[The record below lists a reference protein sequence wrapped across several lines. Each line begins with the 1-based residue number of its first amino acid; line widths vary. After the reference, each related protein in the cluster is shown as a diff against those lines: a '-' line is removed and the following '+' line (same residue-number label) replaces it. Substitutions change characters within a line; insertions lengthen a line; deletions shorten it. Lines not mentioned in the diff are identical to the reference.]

1 MRFAKEQTPG
11 FKWDI
16 LTIRSTDTGLP
27 QSRTRIYIVGYRG
40 QWAVRSLKLPPAMPA
55 VALMTLLSQDVE
67 PVETAETLGTAG
79 MEKVAIWKKR
89 LQMMRRDE
97 SLKGR
102 LAVVELDRN
111 PNAGSGFCGDVQV
124 DVVPTLRTHD
134 NKLFVISLGEGE
146 GEPSICRSIMKEELF
161 AIQGFRADDFPHTLS
176 RSNIVHVCGNAMSVP
191 AVGWALWALAAISN
205 VPGLCKPSMRREGT
219 SASSSFVQPPGDFEV

>member
-1 MRFAKEQTPG
+1 
-11 FKWDI
+11 
-16 LTIRSTDTGLP
+16 
-27 QSRTRIYIVGYRG
+27 
-40 QWAVRSLKLPPAMPA
+40 MPA

-111 PNAGSGFCGDVQV
+111 PNAGSGFAA
-124 DVVPTLRTHD
+124 T
-134 NKLFVISLGEGE
+134 
-146 GEPSICRSIMKEELF
+146 CRS
-161 AIQGFRADDFPHTLS
+161 TLCP
-176 RSNIVHVCGNAMSVP
+176 R
-191 AVGWALWALAAISN
+191 
-205 VPGLCKPSMRREGT
+205 
-219 SASSSFVQPPGDFEV
+219 